1 MKMNDILENF
11 VIYTSNEEKAL
22 LETIEGIREL
32 QSFGERERVIIE
44 SLIRKSLVSKIQK
57 NGSTL
62 VMRNETQTTC

>member
-11 VIYTSNEEKAL
+11 VIYTSNEEKEL
-22 LETIEGIREL
+22 LDTIDGIREL

-62 VMRNETQTTC
+62 VMRNETQTTS